1 MKSLPIFLDL
11 KGRTALLVG
20 GGAAALPKARLLRAA
35 GATLRIVAEAP
46 SEEFRAWAADQRI
59 ALAVRPFQERDLDG
73 ARIVIAA
80 ASDDETRA
88 AVEAASSRQLPINVV
103 DRPELS
109 SFLMPAIIDRDD
121 VVVAVSTHGS
131 APVLA
136 RRLRRTLEALL
147 PARLGPLA
155 AFARRYRSAL
165 MAAVTDPTARRRFWE
180 GFFDGPIAR
189 DILAGEETKAGAQML
204 AEINAPGWRR
214 APRGRVALVGAG
226 PGDPE
231 LLTLKA
237 LRLLQDAEVVVYD
250 KLIGPEILDYARRD
264 AERIYVGKAPGR
276 HSHGQAEINEI
287 LLREARAGKRVV
299 RLKGGDPFVF
309 GRGGEELEQL
319 LRNGIEVE
327 LVPGITAATGCAAV
341 AGIPLTH
348 RDHASAVTFVSG
360 QGKDGAPDL
369 DWAALATSRHTLA
382 VYMGVASSERL
393 SQELIAHGR
402 DPETPVAV
410 IERGSLP
417 EERKVFGAL
426 RGLGG
431 LIAAEKVEA
440 PALIVIGEVVRL
452 AAEAPPGATGALPLA
467 AAE

>member
-147 PARLGPLA
+147 PARLGQLA

-165 MAAVTDPTARRRFWE
+165 AVGVTDPSARRRFWE

-189 DILAGEETKAGAQML
+189 DIL
-204 AEINAPGWRR
+204 
-214 APRGRVALVGAG
+214 
-226 PGDPE
+226 
-231 LLTLKA
+231 
-237 LRLLQDAEVVVYD
+237 
-250 KLIGPEILDYARRD
+250 
-264 AERIYVGKAPGR
+264 
-276 HSHGQAEINEI
+276 
-287 LLREARAGKRVV
+287 
-299 RLKGGDPFVF
+299 
-309 GRGGEELEQL
+309 
-319 LRNGIEVE
+319 
-327 LVPGITAATGCAAV
+327 
-341 AGIPLTH
+341 
-348 RDHASAVTFVSG
+348 
-360 QGKDGAPDL
+360 
-369 DWAALATSRHTLA
+369 
-382 VYMGVASSERL
+382 
-393 SQELIAHGR
+393 
-402 DPETPVAV
+402 
-410 IERGSLP
+410 
-417 EERKVFGAL
+417 
-426 RGLGG
+426 
-431 LIAAEKVEA
+431 
-440 PALIVIGEVVRL
+440 
-452 AAEAPPGATGALPLA
+452 
-467 AAE
+467 